1 MTETTYRLKEDHEL
15 RVTDLKK
22 HSDALNCKIEILE
35 GQMQEESKIAVNKI
49 SNLKLKNLSLAK
61 TIEEKDLQIEAG
73 KKREKDLKIKA
84 SSQRR
89 IQNLMQEKI
98 DRLNKTIVDLQIELE
113 RNSKT
118 KKRSDSNSTHWICK
132 WN

>member
-1 MTETTYRLKEDHEL
+1 
-15 RVTDLKK
+15 
-22 HSDALNCKIEILE
+22 
-35 GQMQEESKIAVNKI
+35 MQEESKIAVNKI

-89 IQNLMQEKI
+89 I
-98 DRLNKTIVDLQIELE
+98 
-113 RNSKT
+113 
-118 KKRSDSNSTHWICK
+118 
-132 WN
+132 

>member
-1 MTETTYRLKEDHEL
+1 MH
-15 RVTDLKK
+15 
-22 HSDALNCKIEILE
+22 
-35 GQMQEESKIAVNKI
+35 EESKMSINKI

-61 TIEEKDLQIEAG
+61 TIEDKDCLIEQG

-98 DRLNKTIVDLQIELE
+98 DRLNKTILELQSE
-113 RNSKT
+113 N
-118 KKRSDSNSTHWICK
+118 
-132 WN
+132 